1 MDVTMDLTDIPSIFE
16 DKARIYTINDVA
28 EVAHIHPQTLR
39 NWERA
44 GLLSPQRISGQQR
57 VYARR
62 DLERIE
68 LICMLKDKGLN
79 VNAIVFILSNIHEE
93 K

>member
-1 MDVTMDLTDIPSIFE
+1 MIVMDFKNIPAIFN
-16 DKARIYTINDVA
+16 DKDRIYTINDVA

-44 GLLSPQRISGQQR
+44 GLIEPQRISGNQR
-57 VYARR
+57 VYARK
-62 DLERIE
+62 DLDRIE

-79 VNAIVFILSNIHEE
+79 VNAIVFILENAQE
-93 K
+93 KA